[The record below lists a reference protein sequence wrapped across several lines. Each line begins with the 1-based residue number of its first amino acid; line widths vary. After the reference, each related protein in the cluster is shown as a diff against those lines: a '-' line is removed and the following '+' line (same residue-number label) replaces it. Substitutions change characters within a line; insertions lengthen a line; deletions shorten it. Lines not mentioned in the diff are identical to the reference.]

1 MRPGIHPWIGM
12 DCPDLQLHSREFA
25 DMTMT
30 AAGDRVIR
38 LGASALALT
47 GLEVLTDAGL
57 LAEIKA
63 EFAARAIEKRE
74 LP

>member
-1 MRPGIHPWIGM
+1 
-12 DCPDLQLHSREFA
+12 
-25 DMTMT
+25 MTMT

-63 EFAARAIEKRE
+63 EFAARGRDEKGNFPER
-74 LP
+74 